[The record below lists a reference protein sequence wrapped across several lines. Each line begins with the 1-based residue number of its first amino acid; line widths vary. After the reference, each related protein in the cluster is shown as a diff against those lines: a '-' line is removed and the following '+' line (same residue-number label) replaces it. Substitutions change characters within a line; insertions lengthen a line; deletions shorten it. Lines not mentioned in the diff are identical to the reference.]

1 MDENVILLVFG
12 QKLLSRVSEVM
23 EDFDSKRR
31 FPFLRLASN
40 SYILPVAAQKE
51 ILDIFTP
58 LGERNKDFFIIQ
70 VMMQEEAL
78 ERVTKVWIA
87 DRGILVGDEHLTIT
101 EALELLGV
109 WARSKTPGEDFK
121 GFSKSVGENARG
133 GPCRAVPRAGELPGG
148 RVQQV
153 QGTLISRVP
162 HVIYSRARPAP
173 DRGQRRRRLP
183 PYEEL
188 RGIGPRAPR
197 SSVRAR

>member
-23 EDFDSKRR
+23 EGFDSKRS

-40 SYILPVAAQKE
+40 AYILPVAAQKE
-51 ILDIFTP
+51 VLDIFTP
-58 LGERNKDFFIIQ
+58 IGERNKDFFIIQ
-70 VMMQEEAL
+70 VLMQEAAL

-121 GFSKSVGENARG
+121 GFSKSVGE
-133 GPCRAVPRAGELPGG
+133 ELDIISRYDLTPE
-148 RVQQV
+148 RQV
-153 QGTLISRVP
+153 SRNLISRCMKKMRVEDLVGP
-162 HVIYSRARPAP
+162 FLERESFLADVYSKFKEP
-173 DRGQRRRRLP
+173 
-183 PYEEL
+183 
-188 RGIGPRAPR
+188 
-197 SSVRAR
+197 